1 MAASTGVSNA
11 LLFAAV
17 AEERDGIDEALGLLE
32 SIALDMRAVRVLER
46 VASEHWNPS
55 GRDHAAA
62 ILEGHNQATE

>member
-1 MAASTGVSNA
+1 VAASTGVSNA

-32 SIALDMRAVRVLER
+32 SIAMRAVRVLER
-46 VASEHWNPS
+46 IASEHWNPS

-62 ILEGHNQATE
+62 ILEGHNQAT